1 MITLKQIEAI
11 YWVYTLSS
19 FSDAAKKLNTTQSA
33 LSKRVRDIEIVLDL
47 QIFEKSS
54 RTQLTISG
62 RELIKDFTEIL
73 TLRKRILNKF
83 IDPKDYS
90 GIFRL
95 GVTEVVALS
104 WLPELISTI
113 KGKYPKIIMESNV
126 DKAKNLWRK
135 MDSQLLDIIIV
146 PNLGDVHEDLIGNYL
161 CTVDCDWMISKDL
174 LPLGSPF
181 KLAEIFSY
189 PLLMHSEESILYKE
203 LRKMLKRY
211 RIEPREKIYCGSL
224 TAMAEL
230 ANNNM
235 GLSYLPSNLSASVGR
250 KTENLRKV
258 DIPMKVKPLK
268 FYAIHKSDVLCNDIV
283 ETIKPI
289 FHDSVADYKNELNAS
304 KM

>member
-1 MITLKQIEAI
+1 MITLKQIEAV

-19 FSDAAKKLNTTQSA
+19 FSDAAEKLNTTQSA
-33 LSKRVRDIEIVLDL
+33 LSKRVSDIEAVLNL
-47 QIFEKSS
+47 QVFETKN
-54 RTQLTISG
+54 RTQLTLSG
-62 RELIKDFTEIL
+62 RELIKDFTEML
-73 TLRKRILNKF
+73 SLRQRILNKF
-83 IDPKDYS
+83 TDPKDYS
-90 GIFRL
+90 GSFRL

-113 KGKYPKIIMESNV
+113 KAKYPKITVESNV

-146 PNLGDVHEDLIGNYL
+146 PHLGEVNESLVCNYL

-174 LPLGSPF
+174 LPVGSPF

-189 PLLMHSEESILYKE
+189 PLLMHSEDSILYKE
-203 LRKMLKRY
+203 LQKMLRRY
-211 RIEPREKIYCGSL
+211 RVEPREKIYCGSL

-230 ANNNM
+230 ANSNM

-258 DIPMKVKPLK
+258 DIPMKVAPLK
-268 FYAIHKSDVLCNDIV
+268 FYAIHRNDDLCSDIV
-283 ETIKPI
+283 KTIKPI
-289 FHDSVADYKNELNAS
+289 FRDCAGE
-304 KM
+304 